1 MVVRFL
7 YLGLFF
13 AFFSLFG
20 CSQEEEEKEFL
31 IGFSQCTGGD
41 AWRRAMHE
49 EMKREV
55 SFYPEIKLEIK
66 DAENNSSQQIE
77 HIREFLAQNV
87 DLLIVSPNESEP
99 ITPVVEE
106 AFEKGI
112 PVIVVDRRTNSSLY
126 TAYVGANNYEIGKLA
141 GDYIAKLLNG
151 KGRIVEVWG
160 LKGSSPA
167 RDRHRGFIEA
177 IADYENIELIG
188 EVNGDWEKEIAKEK
202 FSKSSFAEQQD
213 YELVFAHNDVMALGV
228 HESLN
233 GKKAYNDLKFIGID
247 GLGGP
252 NGGLQFVE
260 DGILDATFL
269 YPTGGEE
276 IIRLAGKILYN
287 EPFEKENILNST
299 VIDGRNVHLMKQQTN
314 KILSQQRSIERQQN
328 RINEQIQIYRTQRTL
343 LYVVLGSLLVI
354 VVLGG
359 LALLALREKQ
369 EMNKVLTRKNKE
381 VVSQRNEIAKMARKA
396 DKATEAK
403 LKFFTNISHEFRTP
417 LTLILGP
424 VEDVLRSDISPD
436 LKKDM
441 LLVRKNANRLLK
453 LVNQLM
459 DYRKVENKKMKF
471 RASENDIIGFVQEIA
486 SSFQRLAAKRKI
498 NFEVRSKL
506 KELKVYYDADKLDKV
521 LFNLLS
527 NAFKFTKDGG
537 TITIDLE
544 LSDRY
549 DRVIILVED
558 NGKGMTKEDAE
569 HAFDRFYSGDSN
581 SNLSTGLGLALSREF
596 VKLHKGEI
604 SVVSEKWKGTKF
616 IISLPLGKEHLQEGE
631 IVVQDEE
638 NPVTSKSSLA
648 VWDAEQEVYIE
659 SYELEEEAKKVK
671 EHTLLLIEDNEE
683 LREFLKKRFLKEY
696 NVVEAPDGILGLN
709 QAFETV
715 PDLVICDVMLPNKNG
730 LEVTEALKSDLRT
743 SHIPVVLLT
752 AKDTVE
758 QKIEGIQSGADL
770 YVTKPFSYQYL
781 HERVKGLIKSREMLR
796 EHYNSEIQVDTK
808 AVSAPK
814 QLDKK
819 FINEFIAVVE
829 QNLSNADLNANEIA
843 AKLGLSR
850 VQLYR
855 KVKALVGYSVNDY
868 VVNVRLKKA
877 RHLIL
882 HTDMNISEIA
892 YEVGFASPAYFST
905 TFKNH
910 FKVTPSE
917 FKSSN
922 LIQE

>member
-1 MVVRFL
+1 MRNRIL
-7 YLGLFF
+7 SLALFC
-13 AFFSLFG
+13 AFFILFG
-20 CSQEEEEKEFL
+20 CSQEEEDKQFV

-55 SFYPEIKLEIK
+55 SFYPELTLKIK
-66 DAENNSSQQIE
+66 DAENSSTRQVE
-77 HIREFLAQNV
+77 HIREFLAENV
-87 DLLIVSPNESEP
+87 DLLIVSPNESAP

-112 PVIVVDRRTNSSLY
+112 PVIVVDRRTSSSLY
-126 TAYVGANNYEIGKLA
+126 TAYVGANNHEIGKLA
-141 GDYIAKLLNG
+141 GDYVAKFLNG
-151 KGRIVEVWG
+151 KGKIVEIWG
-160 LKGSSPA
+160 LQGSSPA
-167 RDRHRGFIEA
+167 RDRHRGFVEA
-177 IADYENIELIG
+177 IQDYKDIEIVG
-188 EVNGDWEKEIAKEK
+188 EVKGDWEKEIAKTE
-202 FSKSSFAEQQD
+202 FANSPFAQQQD
-213 YELVFAHNDVMALGV
+213 YDLLFAHNDVMAVGV
-228 HESLN
+228 YEFLRESR
-233 GKKAYNDLKFIGID
+233 KIDDLKFVGVD
-247 GLGGP
+247 GLWGT
-252 NGGLQFVE
+252 NGGIQFVE

-276 IIRLAGKILYN
+276 VIHLAAKILHN

-299 VIDGRNVHLMKQQTN
+299 VIDERNVHIMKQQSN

-328 RINEQIQIYRTQRTL
+328 KISEQIKIYRTQRTL
-343 LYVVLGSLLVI
+343 LYIVMGSLIIIVI
-354 VVLGG
+354 LGG

-369 EMNKVLTRKNKE
+369 EMNKALTRKNKE
-381 VVSQRNEIAKMARKA
+381 VIRQRNEVAKMARKA

-403 LKFFTNISHEFRTP
+403 FKFFTNISHEFRTP

-424 VEDVLRSDISPD
+424 VEDVLRSDVSPD

-441 LLVRKNANRLLK
+441 LLVRKNASRLLK

-459 DYRKVENKKMKF
+459 DFRKVENKKMKIQ
-471 RASENDIIGFVQEIA
+471 ASENDIIRFVQDIA
-486 SSFQRLAAKRKI
+486 SSFQRLAVKRNI
-498 NFEVRSKL
+498 NLEVKSKL
-506 KELKVYYDADKLDKV
+506 KDLKVFFDADKLDKV

-537 TITIDLE
+537 SITIEIE
-544 LSDRY
+544 LSERFDK
-549 DRVIILVED
+549 VIIWVED
-558 NGKGMTKEDAE
+558 NGKGMTPEEAE
-569 HAFDRFYSGDSN
+569 HAFDRFYSGDNS

-596 VKLHKGEI
+596 VKLHQGEI

-616 IISLPLGKEHLQEGE
+616 VISLPLGKEHLQECE
-631 IVVQDEE
+631 IEDKLIERS
-638 NPVTSKSSLA
+638 NAALPV
-648 VWDAEQEVYIE
+648 WEMEHEIYIE
-659 SYELEEEAKKVK
+659 TFELAEETKNTK

-683 LREFLKKRFLKEY
+683 LREFLKKRFIKEY
-696 NVVEAPDGILGLN
+696 NIVEAPDGILGLN

-715 PDLVICDVMLPNKNG
+715 PDLVICDVNLPNKNG
-730 LEVTEALKSDLRT
+730 LEVTSTLKGDLRT

-752 AKDTVE
+752 AKDTIE
-758 QKIEGIQSGADL
+758 EKIEGVQMGADL

-781 HERVKGLIKSREMLR
+781 HERVKGLIRSREQLR
-796 EHYNSEIQVDTK
+796 EHYNSEIQIDAKSVNT
-808 AVSAPK
+808 PK

-819 FINEFIAVVE
+819 FINEFVAVVE

-843 AKLGLSR
+843 GKLGLSR

-882 HTDMNISEIA
+882 HSDMNISEIA

-905 TFKNH
+905 TFKSH
-910 FKVTPSE
+910 FKITPSE
-917 FKSSN
+917 FKASH
-922 LIQE
+922 IGQE